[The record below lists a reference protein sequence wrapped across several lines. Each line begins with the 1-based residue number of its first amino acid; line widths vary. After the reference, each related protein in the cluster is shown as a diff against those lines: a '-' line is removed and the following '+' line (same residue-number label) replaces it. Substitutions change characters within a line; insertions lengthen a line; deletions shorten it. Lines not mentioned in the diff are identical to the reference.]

1 TRSNLCRVR
10 LEFIGLLLLK
20 SNRKDRLLS
29 RINITYPQDFRTD
42 PIFASQLIDYGI
54 KRLSPSSS

>member
-1 TRSNLCRVR
+1 MTRSNLCRVR

-42 PIFASQLIDYGI
+42 PLSSLDYNSFI
-54 KRLSPSSS
+54 SLKERI

>member
-1 TRSNLCRVR
+1 MTRSNLCRVR

-42 PIFASQLIDYGI
+42 PI
-54 KRLSPSSS
+54 